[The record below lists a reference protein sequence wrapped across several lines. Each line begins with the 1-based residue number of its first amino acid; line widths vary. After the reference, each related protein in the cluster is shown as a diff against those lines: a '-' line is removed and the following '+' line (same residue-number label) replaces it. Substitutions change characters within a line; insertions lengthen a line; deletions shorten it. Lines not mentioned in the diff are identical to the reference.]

1 MSQTLIT
8 APRRARFARAIT
20 TTKHAWATDYV
31 QPDPID
37 VPGPNQFYLKHLSA
51 QRRPEDCTRRTRQA
65 HQVAVFQALIA
76 QEQARLTPNVC
87 LALPLAGRALVPTAV
102 VRYQ

>member
-1 MSQTLIT
+1 MSQPLI
-8 APRRARFARAIT
+8 ASPRRARFARAIT
-20 TTKHAWATDYV
+20 TTESVYAKDLSAPAALH
-31 QPDPID
+31 
-37 VPGPNQFYLKHLSA
+37 QFYLERLSA

-65 HQVAVFQALIA
+65 HQVAVLQRLIA

-102 VRYQ
+102 IRYQ